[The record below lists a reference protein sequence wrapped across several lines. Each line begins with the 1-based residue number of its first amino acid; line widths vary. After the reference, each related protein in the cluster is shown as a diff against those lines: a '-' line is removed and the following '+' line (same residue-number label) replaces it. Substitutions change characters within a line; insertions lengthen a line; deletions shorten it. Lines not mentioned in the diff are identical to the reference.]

1 MNLLRIGVGWLKALV
16 INNSKEILMNI
27 VCLGGG
33 PAGLYFGISMKL
45 RDPRHDITIYE
56 RNRPGDTFGWGVVFS
71 DQTVDNLIANDPES
85 GEWIKDEFI
94 HWDKID
100 CYVNGQ
106 IESSDGHG
114 FIGLGRKRMLQLLHK
129 RCEEL
134 GVNLMFEHEFEVDD
148 LTSSFPD
155 ADLIVAADGL
165 NSKIRNA
172 HLDIFEC
179 TVDVRPNKFVWLGTN
194 QKFEDAFT
202 FIFEETDKGWIWAHC
217 YQFDDKTSTF
227 IVECNPD
234 VYDAFGF
241 EEMTHTES
249 AETCRKIFEKY
260 LDGNELM
267 SNADHVRGSAWINFP
282 FVLCRNW
289 IKDDRI
295 VLIGDAA
302 HTAHFSIG
310 SGTKLGLEDS
320 ISLADHLNNS
330 PTIPSALKAYQS
342 EREVDALRLQNAARN
357 AMIWFENVPR
367 YAQAF
372 DLKQFNY
379 SMLTRSQRVSHENL
393 RMRDRVWLESMEQHL
408 ANKFFDVPPEKPV
421 PPMFLPFKVGDL
433 SLINRVVV
441 SPMSMYSAK
450 DGVPDDWHLVHYGS
464 LAKGGAGLV
473 FTEMTDVSSE
483 GRITPGCTGIW
494 NDTQEVAWKRIADF
508 IHEHTDA
515 KFALQLGHAG
525 PKGATKEPWNWDPKI
540 LDEPL
545 GSDEEWP
552 LMSAS
557 AIPFDSHMQIPHE
570 MNSDQMLEIKE
581 QFVESTRRADRA
593 NFDLLEFHA
602 AHGYLISAFITPILN
617 QRNDEY
623 GGSLEN
629 RLRYPLEVFRAMRAV
644 WTDSKPMSVRISAH
658 DWMGED
664 GNTEEDGVLIAKAFI
679 AAGADIVDVSSGQT
693 SHQAKPVTGRMF
705 QTPLSDRIRNESEV
719 ATMAVGNIYEIDHV
733 NSIVAAGRA
742 DLVCLAR
749 PHLADPNWTLRSA
762 AEQAYSGEGVVEQ
775 HQYFLGYRQ
784 LEINYQRKAAMDAS
798 N

>member
-1 MNLLRIGVGWLKALV
+1 
-16 INNSKEILMNI
+16 MNI

-45 RDPRHDITIYE
+45 RDPQHTITVYE

-71 DQTVDNLIANDPES
+71 DQTVDNLIANDPDS

-100 CYVNGQ
+100 CFLNG
-106 IESSDGHG
+106 EVERSDGHG

-134 GVNLMFEHEFEVDD
+134 GVKLVFEHEFEAEN
-148 LTSSFPD
+148 LTTQFPE

-172 HLDIFEC
+172 DLDIFEC
-179 TVDVRPNKFVWLGTN
+179 TVDVRPNKFVWLGTK

-202 FIFEETDKGWIWAHC
+202 FIFEETEKGWIWAHC
-217 YQFDDKTSTF
+217 YQFDNETSTF

-234 VYDAFGF
+234 VYDAYGF
-241 EEMTHTES
+241 EEMSHAES
-249 AETCRKIFEKY
+249 AETCRKIFENY
-260 LDGNELM
+260 LGGNNLL
-267 SNADHVRGSAWINFP
+267 SNAEHVRGSAWINFP

-289 IKDDRI
+289 VKDDRI

-310 SGTKLGLEDS
+310 SGTKLGLEDA
-320 ISLADHLNNS
+320 ISLADHLHNS
-330 PTIPSALKAYQS
+330 PSVPAALKAYQS
-342 EREVDALRLQNAARN
+342 EREIDALRLQNAARN

-367 YAQAF
+367 YAHAF

-393 RMRDRVWLESMEQHL
+393 RLRDKTWLEGMEKHL
-408 ANKFFDVPPEKPV
+408 ASKAFETPPEKPV
-421 PPMFLPFKVGDL
+421 PPMFLPFRLGNLV
-433 SLINRVVV
+433 LINRVVV

-473 FTEMTDVSSE
+473 FTEMTDVSPE

-494 NDTQEVAWKRIADF
+494 NDAQEAAWKRISDF
-508 IHEHTDA
+508 IHEHTEA

-545 GSDEEWP
+545 SSDEEWP
-552 LMSAS
+552 LLSAS
-557 AIPFDSHMQIPHE
+557 DIPFDSHMQIPQE
-570 MNSDQMLEIKE
+570 MTPDQMMQIKE

-593 NFDLLEFHA
+593 GFDLLEFHA
-602 AHGYLISAFITPILN
+602 AHGYLISAFITPVLN
-617 QRNDEY
+617 QRKDEY

-629 RLRYPLEVFRAMRAV
+629 RLRYPLEVFKAMRAV
-644 WTDSKPMSVRISAH
+644 WTKSKPMSVRISAH

-679 AAGADIVDVSSGQT
+679 DAGADIVDVSSGQI

-762 AEQAYSGEGVVEQ
+762 AEQAYSGEGVAEQ

-784 LEINYQRKAAMDAS
+784 LEINHQRKVAMDSS

>member
-1 MNLLRIGVGWLKALV
+1 
-16 INNSKEILMNI
+16 MNI

-45 RDPRHDITIYE
+45 RDPQHTITVYE

-71 DQTVDNLIANDPES
+71 DQTVDNLIANDPDS

-100 CYVNGQ
+100 CFLNG
-106 IESSDGHG
+106 EVERSDGHG

-134 GVNLMFEHEFEVDD
+134 GVKLVFEYEFEAEN
-148 LTSSFPD
+148 LTTQFPE

-165 NSKIRNA
+165 NSKIRNSD
-172 HLDIFEC
+172 LDIFEC
-179 TVDVRPNKFVWLGTN
+179 TVDVRPNKFVWLGTK

-202 FIFEETDKGWIWAHC
+202 FIFEETEKGWIWAHC
-217 YQFDDKTSTF
+217 YQFDNETSTF

-234 VYDAFGF
+234 VYDAYGF
-241 EEMTHTES
+241 EEMSHAES
-249 AETCRKIFEKY
+249 AETCRKIFENY
-260 LDGNELM
+260 LGGNNLL
-267 SNADHVRGSAWINFP
+267 SNSDHVRGSAWINFP

-289 IKDDRI
+289 VKDDRI

-310 SGTKLGLEDS
+310 SGTKLGLEDA
-320 ISLADHLNNS
+320 ISLADHLHNA
-330 PTIPSALKAYQS
+330 PSVPAALKAYQS
-342 EREVDALRLQNAARN
+342 EREIDALRLQNAARN

-393 RMRDRVWLESMEQHL
+393 RLRDKTWLEGMEKHL
-408 ANKFFDVPPEKPV
+408 ASKAFEVPPGKPV
-421 PPMFLPFKVGDL
+421 PPMFLPFRLGNMG
-433 SLINRVVV
+433 LINRVVV

-473 FTEMTDVSSE
+473 FTEMTDVSPE

-494 NDTQEVAWKRIADF
+494 NDAQEAAWKRIADF
-508 IHEHTDA
+508 IHEHTEA

-545 GSDEEWP
+545 SSDEEWP
-552 LMSAS
+552 LLSAS
-557 AIPFDSHMQIPHE
+557 NIPFDSHMQIPQE
-570 MNSDQMLEIKE
+570 MTADQMMQIKE

-593 NFDLLEFHA
+593 GFDLLEFHA
-602 AHGYLISAFITPILN
+602 AHGYLISAFITPVLN

-629 RLRYPLEVFRAMRAV
+629 RLRYPLEVFKAMRAV
-644 WTDSKPMSVRISAH
+644 WTKSKPMSVRISAH

-679 AAGADIVDVSSGQT
+679 DAGADIIDVSSGQI

-762 AEQAYSGEGVVEQ
+762 AEQAYSGEGVAEQ

-784 LEINYQRKAAMDAS
+784 LEINHQRKVAMDSS

>member
-1 MNLLRIGVGWLKALV
+1 M
-16 INNSKEILMNI
+16 
-27 VCLGGG
+27 
-33 PAGLYFGISMKL
+33 
-45 RDPRHDITIYE
+45 
-56 RNRPGDTFGWGVVFS
+56 
-71 DQTVDNLIANDPES
+71 
-85 GEWIKDEFI
+85 
-94 HWDKID
+94 
-100 CYVNGQ
+100 
-106 IESSDGHG
+106 
-114 FIGLGRKRMLQLLHK
+114 
-129 RCEEL
+129 
-134 GVNLMFEHEFEVDD
+134 
-148 LTSSFPD
+148 
-155 ADLIVAADGL
+155 
-165 NSKIRNA
+165 
-172 HLDIFEC
+172 
-179 TVDVRPNKFVWLGTN
+179 
-194 QKFEDAFT
+194 
-202 FIFEETDKGWIWAHC
+202 
-217 YQFDDKTSTF
+217 
-227 IVECNPD
+227 
-234 VYDAFGF
+234 
-241 EEMTHTES
+241 
-249 AETCRKIFEKY
+249 
-260 LDGNELM
+260 
-267 SNADHVRGSAWINFP
+267 
-282 FVLCRNW
+282 LCRNW
-289 IKDDRI
+289 VKDDRI

-310 SGTKLGLEDS
+310 SGTKLGLEDA
-320 ISLADHLNNS
+320 ISLADHLHNA
-330 PTIPSALKAYQS
+330 PSVPAALKAYQS
-342 EREVDALRLQNAARN
+342 EREIDALRLQNAARN

-393 RMRDRVWLESMEQHL
+393 RLRDKTWLEGMEKHL
-408 ANKFFDVPPEKPV
+408 ASKAFEVPPEKPV
-421 PPMFLPFKVGDL
+421 PPMFLPFELGKLV
-433 SLINRVVV
+433 LINRVVV

-473 FTEMTDVSSE
+473 FTEMTDVSPE

-494 NDTQEVAWKRIADF
+494 NDAQEAAWKRISDF
-508 IHEHTDA
+508 IHEHTEA

-545 GSDEEWP
+545 SSDEEWP
-552 LMSAS
+552 LLSAS
-557 AIPFDSHMQIPHE
+557 DIPFDSHMQIPQE
-570 MNSDQMLEIKE
+570 MTPDQMMEIKE
-581 QFVESTRRADRA
+581 QFVESTMRADRA
-593 NFDLLEFHA
+593 GFDLLEFHA
-602 AHGYLISAFITPILN
+602 AHGYLISAFITPVLN

-629 RLRYPLEVFRAMRAV
+629 RLRYPLEVFKAMRAV
-644 WTDSKPMSVRISAH
+644 WTESKPMSVRISAH

-679 AAGADIVDVSSGQT
+679 DAGADIVDVSSGQI

-762 AEQAYSGEGVVEQ
+762 AEQAYSGEGVAEQ

-784 LEINYQRKAAMDAS
+784 LEINHQRKVAMDSS